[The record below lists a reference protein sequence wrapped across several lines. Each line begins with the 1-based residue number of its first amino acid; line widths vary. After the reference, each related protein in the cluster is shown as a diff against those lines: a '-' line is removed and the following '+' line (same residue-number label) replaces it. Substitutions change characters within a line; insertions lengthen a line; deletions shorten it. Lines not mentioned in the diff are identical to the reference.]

1 MNTLRVR
8 VGEGLLALALGCC
21 VAPAWTHGDVVAK
34 RGGLAVPAGE
44 HSIELVLPAAGR
56 VRLFVDDH
64 GDPVSV
70 KGAEATV
77 LVRRAQG
84 EEQFATLTL
93 VVGNALEGGGIDL
106 RPGDRVQV
114 AIKLTDGQVVVAKTT
129 IP

>member
-1 MNTLRVR
+1 MNAFRVR
-8 VGEGLLALALGCC
+8 EGLLALVLGCC
-21 VAPAWTHGDVVAK
+21 VAPAWAHGDVVAK

-70 KGAEATV
+70 KGAAATV

-84 EEQFATLTL
+84 EEQFATLT
-93 VVGNALEGGGIDL
+93 VVDNALEGHGIDL
-106 RPGDRVQV
+106 RPGDRIQV
-114 AIKLTDGQVVVAKTT
+114 AVKLADGQVVVANAT